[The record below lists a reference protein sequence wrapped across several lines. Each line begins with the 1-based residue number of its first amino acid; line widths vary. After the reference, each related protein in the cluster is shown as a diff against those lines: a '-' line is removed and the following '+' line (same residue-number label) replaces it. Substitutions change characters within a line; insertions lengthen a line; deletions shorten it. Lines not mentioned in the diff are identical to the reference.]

1 MRSRNVPAWCILL
14 GTIQAQAQTA
24 VVAPELWDRPRS
36 ARAVLGE
43 PAIKQSIQGYL
54 AQPTARIV
62 IRHGPSAEAAL
73 EAEELRSWLVA
84 LAVEPQ
90 RIAVLGDLKAGAP
103 LTIEVVPG
111 S

>member
-1 MRSRNVPAWCILL
+1 MISRVLTAWYLL
-14 GTIQAQAQTA
+14 LATGAAPAQTA
-24 VVAPELWDRPRS
+24 FVTPELWDRPRS

-43 PAIKQSIQGYL
+43 PAIKQSVQAYL
-54 AQPTARIV
+54 AQPAARIV
-62 IRHGPSAEAAL
+62 IRHTPSRAL

-90 RIAVLGDLKAGAP
+90 RLVLHGDLKPGAP

-111 S
+111 P

>member
-1 MRSRNVPAWCILL
+1 MISRMLTAWCLL
-14 GTIQAQAQTA
+14 LATGASSAQTA

-43 PAIKQSIQGYL
+43 AAIKQSVQAYL
-54 AQPTARIV
+54 AQPAARIV
-62 IRHGPSAEAAL
+62 IRHPPSRAL

-90 RIAVLGDLKAGAP
+90 RIALLGDLKPGAP
-103 LTIEVVPG
+103 LTIEVGPER
-111 S
+111 

>member
-1 MRSRNVPAWCILL
+1 MISRVLTTWCLL
-14 GTIQAQAQTA
+14 LASGAAPAQTA
-24 VVAPELWDRPRS
+24 VVTPELWDRPRS

-43 PAIKQSIQGYL
+43 PAIKQSVQAYV
-54 AQPTARIV
+54 AQPAGRIV
-62 IRHGPSAEAAL
+62 IRHPPPQAL

-90 RIAVLGDLKAGAP
+90 RIVLRGDLKPGAP

-111 S
+111 P